1 MTGAMVVEALAA
13 TEGPATIE
21 YTSSGIRGPEVA
33 AGYGNRR
40 KPRDMWSW
48 VAHSGNPS
56 TRRGDRMHQYRHRRV
71 VATVALVGALLA
83 PALSAGA
90 QTAPDNTKTNQRDR
104 AKGAAT
110 ADQQKENA
118 SDRDITQKI
127 RQAVMDDKSL
137 STYAHNVKVIAQDGQ
152 VTLKGPVRSENEKKT
167 IEAKAVE
174 VAGDGHVSNQIT
186 IAPSKNS
193 KK

>member
-1 MTGAMVVEALAA
+1 
-13 TEGPATIE
+13 
-21 YTSSGIRGPEVA
+21 
-33 AGYGNRR
+33 
-40 KPRDMWSW
+40 
-48 VAHSGNPS
+48 
-56 TRRGDRMHQYRHRRV
+56 MHQYRHRHV
-71 VATVALVGALLA
+71 VATAALVGALLA
-83 PALSAGA
+83 PAFSAGA
-90 QTAPDNTKTNQRDR
+90 QTAPDNTKTNQQDR

-118 SDRDITQKI
+118 SDREITQKI

-167 IEAKAVE
+167 VEAKAVE
-174 VAGDGHVSNQIT
+174 VAGAGHVSNQIT
-186 IAPSKNS
+186 IASSKNS